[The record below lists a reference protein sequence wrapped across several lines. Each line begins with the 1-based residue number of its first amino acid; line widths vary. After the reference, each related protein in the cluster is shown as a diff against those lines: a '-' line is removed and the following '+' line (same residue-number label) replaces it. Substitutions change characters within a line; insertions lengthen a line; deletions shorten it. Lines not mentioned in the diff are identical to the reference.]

1 MSEIFANIA
10 LYFEKTFNIIT
21 LNTIY
26 LMKKFTSLMLF
37 LLMAVVANAA
47 TPILGT
53 NVATAERMYQ
63 FVKSKNSSFDREIAE
78 QFIAVS
84 ARYGLRGDIAL
95 CQSIIETGWFKYTGG
110 TAVTPDDHNYC
121 GLGVTTLG
129 QKGCQFSTVEEGV
142 TAQVQHLYAYACNK
156 ALPAGE
162 TLVDPR
168 FKYVTRGIAP
178 NWEDLSG
185 RWAASTTYGSKII
198 AMYNDLMAFNVSGE
212 TTTPSLKASNT
223 SVSLTGTQGGTAPS
237 TTVTITGANLTN
249 DITYSSSSSAFTVT
263 TSGWNSRTGGT
274 MKISLN
280 TALSAGTY
288 SGYIAVQSGTT
299 RIQINC
305 TGTISSSSEPAPGTP
320 SLKAST
326 TSLSFTAQKGAAAPS
341 STVTITGANL
351 SNTIAYNSSSS
362 AFKVSTSNWDSY
374 TGGTMTISLD
384 TSKEPGTY
392 SGYVAVQSGTNR
404 IEINCTGTI
413 TEAST
418 PEPTPGTPSL
428 TASTTSLS
436 FTAQKGAA
444 APSSTVTITGAN
456 LTSDIVYNSSSSA
469 FKVATSGWNSRT
481 GGTMTISLDTS
492 KEAGSY
498 SGYVAVQS
506 GSTRIEINCT
516 GTITASGSTETPS
529 TVTIPTTFT
538 NDWCYSAANGT
549 SASWMNPANDY
560 TRNMALKGDN
570 LYVVQRDPDN
580 ATGYIRIV
588 NANTGAMKG
597 SLPST
602 GITSEAYQYASVAN
616 MGGTIVACNLAY
628 GATSALKV
636 YSWSGDAAT
645 PSVVLE
651 TTNHGARSGDLM
663 SASGTINNGKLYFT
677 SNTGYEGKVYV
688 YTVTNGVANPTPSV
702 ITLKDASGAAFN
714 YGGSFAVIEIRANE
728 DGTFWATGKNG
739 APALFNASGT
749 LIRELN
755 TAALDGNNYGTS
767 YAPFT
772 YGKFKLAAAV
782 TYKTTVQQGYLNLIN
797 VTDGEA
803 SATKLN
809 SYPVL
814 GVSGVSN
821 GTFVTTALAK
831 VDGSKIHL
839 WTLIPKQGVAK
850 YTATCEGVGV
860 ESIVADDDASIVIA
874 DNKVAVNGAEVEAIS
889 IYSLTGVKVAE
900 ENANEIAT
908 DDLKKGIY
916 VVVAITTE
924 GEILSEKVYIN

>member
-1 MSEIFANIA
+1 
-10 LYFEKTFNIIT
+10 
-21 LNTIY
+21 
-26 LMKKFTSLMLF
+26 MKKFTSLMLF
-37 LLMAVVANAA
+37 LLVVVVANAA

-53 NVATAERMYQ
+53 NVASVERLYQ
-63 FVKSKNSSFDREIAE
+63 FIKSKNSSFDREIAE
-78 QFIAVS
+78 QFMAVS
-84 ARYGLRGDIAL
+84 PIYGLRGDIAL

-121 GLGVTTLG
+121 GLGVTVLG
-129 QKGCQFSTVEEGV
+129 QKGCQFSTVKEGV
-142 TAQVQHLYAYACNK
+142 TAQIQHLYAYACTK
-156 ALPAGE
+156 AIPAGE

-185 RWAASTTYGSKII
+185 RWATASNYGTEILK
-198 AMYNDLMAFNVSGE
+198 MYNDMMTFKVTGE
-212 TTTPSLKASNT
+212 ETPTTSLKASTT
-223 SVSLTGTQGGTAPS
+223 SVSLTGVQGGAAPS
-237 TTVTITGANLTN
+237 ATVTITGTNLTS
-249 DITYSSSSSAFTVT
+249 DINFSSSSSAFTVT
-263 TSGWNSRTGGT
+263 SSGWNSRTGGT
-274 MKISLN
+274 LKITLDTSK
-280 TALSAGTY
+280 SVGSY

-305 TGTISSSSEPAPGTP
+305 TGTITSSSEPAPGTP

-326 TSLSFTAQKGAAAPS
+326 TSLSFTAQKGATAPS
-341 STVTITGANL
+341 SSVTITGANL
-351 SNTIAYNSSSS
+351 SSNINYSSSSS
-362 AFKVSTSNWDSY
+362 AFKVATSGWNNL

-384 TSKEPGTY
+384 TSKAVGTY
-392 SGYVAVQSGTNR
+392 SGYIAVQSGSTR

-413 TEAST
+413 TEASEPT
-418 PEPTPGTPSL
+418 PTPGTPSL
-428 TASTTSLS
+428 KASTTSLS

-444 APSSTVTITGAN
+444 APSSSVTITGAN
-456 LTSDIVYNSSSSA
+456 LSSDIIYNSSSSV

-492 KEAGSY
+492 KAAGTY

-516 GTITASGSTETPS
+516 GTITEATSSDTPS
-529 TVTIPTTFT
+529 AVTIPTIFT
-538 NDWCYSAANGT
+538 NDWCYSAANST
-549 SASWMNPANDY
+549 SVSWMNPANDY

-580 ATGYIRIV
+580 ATSSIHIV
-588 NANTGAMKG
+588 NANTGASKG
-597 SLPST
+597 KLSDT
-602 GITSEAYQYASVAN
+602 GIASDAYKFTSVAN
-616 MGGTIVACNLAY
+616 MGGTIVACNLAF
-628 GATSALKV
+628 GATSTLKV

-645 PSVVLE
+645 PSVLLE
-651 TTNHGARSGDLM
+651 TTNHGGRSGDLM

-688 YTVTNGVANPTPSV
+688 YTVTNGVANPTPTE
-702 ITLKDASGAAFN
+702 ITLKDANGAAFN

-755 TAALDGNNYGTS
+755 TAALDGNSYGTS
-767 YAPFT
+767 YCPFT
-772 YGKFKLAAAV
+772 YGDFKLAAAV
-782 TYKTTVQQGYLNLIN
+782 TYKTSVQQGYLNLIN

-803 SATKLN
+803 SAQKLN

-814 GVSGVSN
+814 GASGVSN

-831 VDGSKIHL
+831 VDGAKIHL

-850 YTATCEGVGV
+850 YTATCEVSGIEKVDV
-860 ESIVADDDASIVIA
+860 DDVITMA
-874 DNKVAVNGAEVEAIS
+874 VCDNKIEVKGAEVINMS
-889 IYSLTGVKVAE
+889 IYNLTGVEVA
-900 ENANEIAT
+900 NAQGNEVAT
-908 DDLKKGIY
+908 DNLVHGIY
-916 VVVAITTE
+916 VVLAKTAQGKIF
-924 GEILSEKVYIN
+924 SEKVYID

>member
-1 MSEIFANIA
+1 
-10 LYFEKTFNIIT
+10 
-21 LNTIY
+21 
-26 LMKKFTSLMLF
+26 MKKLTLTMLF
-37 LLMAVVANAA
+37 LVAAIVANAA

-53 NVATAERMYQ
+53 NVATVERMYQ

-78 QFIAVS
+78 QFMAVS
-84 ARYGLRGDIAL
+84 PIYGLRGDIAL

-110 TAVTPDDHNYC
+110 TAVTPEDHNYC

-129 QKGCQFSTVEEGV
+129 QKGCQFSTVKEGV
-142 TAQVQHLYAYACNK
+142 TAQVQHLYAYACTK
-156 ALPAGE
+156 AIPAGE

-185 RWAASTTYGSKII
+185 RWAMASDYGTKILN
-198 AMYNDLMAFNVSGE
+198 MYKEMMAFNVSGD
-212 TTTPSLKASNT
+212 TPSTGNASLTASTT
-223 SVSLTGTQGGTAPS
+223 SVSLTGTQGGSAPS
-237 TTVTITGANLTN
+237 TSVTITGANLTS
-249 DITYSSSSSAFTVT
+249 DISYSSSSSAFTVS

-274 MKISLN
+274 LKISLN
-280 TALSAGTY
+280 TAMSAGSY

-305 TGTISSSSEPAPGTP
+305 TGTITAGT
-320 SLKAST
+320 
-326 TSLSFTAQKGAAAPS
+326 
-341 STVTITGANL
+341 
-351 SNTIAYNSSSS
+351 
-362 AFKVSTSNWDSY
+362 
-374 TGGTMTISLD
+374 
-384 TSKEPGTY
+384 
-392 SGYVAVQSGTNR
+392 
-404 IEINCTGTI
+404 
-413 TEAST
+413 T
-418 PEPTPGTPSL
+418 PDPTPGTPSI

-436 FTAQKGAA
+436 FTAQKGAT

-456 LTSDIVYNSSSSA
+456 LSSDIVYNSSSSA

-492 KEAGSY
+492 KSPGTY

-516 GTITASGSTETPS
+516 GTITEASEPTPTPGTPSLKASTTSLSFTAQKGAAAPSKTVTITGANLTSDIAYNSSSSAFKVTTSSWNSRTGGKLKITLDTSKSAGTYTGYVAVQSGSTRIEINCTGTITEATQPEQPE
-529 TVTIPTTFT
+529 VTISSLPTIFST
-538 NDWCYSAANGT
+538 DWSYSAANGNSVT
-549 SASWMNPANDY
+549 WMNPANDY
-560 TRNMALKGDN
+560 TRNMTLKGDN

-580 ATGYIRIV
+580 STGYIRIV
-588 NANTGAMKG
+588 NANTGVMKG
-597 SLPST
+597 DLPST
-602 GITSEAYQYASVAN
+602 GITKDAYQFASVAN

-636 YSWSGDAAT
+636 YSWSSDAAT
-645 PSVVLE
+645 PSLVLE
-651 TTNHGARSGDLM
+651 TTNHGGRSGDLM

-688 YTVTNGVANPTPSV
+688 YTVTNGVANPTPTE
-702 ITLKDASGAAFN
+702 ITLKDANGAAFN

-739 APALFNASGT
+739 APALFNANGT

-755 TAALDGNNYGTS
+755 TTALDGNSYGTS
-767 YAPFT
+767 YCPFT

-782 TYKTTVQQGYLNLIN
+782 SYKTSVQQGYLNLID

-803 SATKLN
+803 SAEKLN

-814 GVSGVSN
+814 GASGVSN
-821 GTFVTTALAK
+821 GTFVTTAIAK

-850 YTATCEGVGV
+850 YSAGETSIV
-860 ESIVADDDASIVIA
+860 ESIVSDEAEILVV
-874 DNKVAVNGAEVEAIS
+874 DNNVAVVGADVETIS
-889 IYSLTGVKVAE
+889 IYTLMGTEVAS
-900 ENANEIAT
+900 AQGNEVAT
-908 DDLKKGIY
+908 DNLVHGIY
-916 VVVAITTE
+916 VVLAKTIDGKIV
-924 GEILSEKVYIN
+924 SEKVYID

>member
-1 MSEIFANIA
+1 
-10 LYFEKTFNIIT
+10 
-21 LNTIY
+21 
-26 LMKKFTSLMLF
+26 MKKFTSLMLF

-156 ALPAGE
+156 AIPAGE

-168 FKYVTRGIAP
+168 FKYVTRGTAP
-178 NWEDLSG
+178 NWEDLGSG
-185 RWAASTTYGSKII
+185 KWASAAGYGTAII
-198 AMYNDLMAFNVSGE
+198 AMYNDMMAFNVSGE

-392 SGYVAVQSGTNR
+392 SGYVAVQSG
-404 IEINCTGTI
+404 
-413 TEAST
+413 
-418 PEPTPGTPSL
+418 
-428 TASTTSLS
+428 
-436 FTAQKGAA
+436 
-444 APSSTVTITGAN
+444 
-456 LTSDIVYNSSSSA
+456 
-469 FKVATSGWNSRT
+469 
-481 GGTMTISLDTS
+481 
-492 KEAGSY
+492 
-498 SGYVAVQS
+498 
-506 GSTRIEINCT
+506 STRIEINCT

-529 TVTIPTTFT
+529 TVTIPTIFT

-628 GATSALKV
+628 GATSTLKV

-814 GVSGVSN
+814 GASGVSN

-908 DDLKKGIY
+908 DDLEKGIY

>member
-53 NVATAERMYQ
+53 NVATVERMYQ
-63 FVKSKNSSFDREIAE
+63 FVKSQNSSFDREIAE

-351 SNTIAYNSSSS
+351 TSAIA
-362 AFKVSTSNWDSY
+362 
-374 TGGTMTISLD
+374 
-384 TSKEPGTY
+384 
-392 SGYVAVQSGTNR
+392 
-404 IEINCTGTI
+404 
-413 TEAST
+413 
-418 PEPTPGTPSL
+418 
-428 TASTTSLS
+428 
-436 FTAQKGAA
+436 
-444 APSSTVTITGAN
+444 
-456 LTSDIVYNSSSSA
+456 YNSSSSA

-529 TVTIPTTFT
+529 TVTIPTIFT

-739 APALFNASGT
+739 APALFNANGT
-749 LIRELN
+749 LIRTLN
-755 TAALDGNNYGTS
+755 SAAIDGNTYGTS
-767 YAPFT
+767 YCPITF
-772 YGKFKLAAAV
+772 GKYKLAAAV
-782 TYKTTVQQGYLNLIN
+782 TYKTSVQQGYLNLIN

-809 SYPVL
+809 GYPVL
-814 GVSGVSN
+814 GASGVSN
-821 GTFVTTALAK
+821 GTFVTTAIAK
-831 VDGSKIHL
+831 VDGTKIHL

-850 YTATCEGVGV
+850 YTAACESVGV
-860 ESIVADDDASIVIA
+860 ESIVTEDAKVVVC
-874 DNKVAVNGAEVEAIS
+874 DNKIIVKGVEVS
-889 IYSLTGVKVAE
+889 QMSVYTLTGIEVA
-900 ENANEIAT
+900 NANCEEVAT
-908 DDLKKGIY
+908 DSLESGIY
-916 VVVAITTE
+916 VAIGVTND
-924 GEILSEKVYIN
+924 GKLISEKVYIK

>member
-1 MSEIFANIA
+1 
-10 LYFEKTFNIIT
+10 
-21 LNTIY
+21 
-26 LMKKFTSLMLF
+26 
-37 LLMAVVANAA
+37 MAVVANAA

-53 NVATAERMYQ
+53 NVATVERMYQ

-121 GLGVTTLG
+121 GLGVTVLG
-129 QKGCQFSTVEEGV
+129 QKGCQFATVAEGV
-142 TAQVQHLYAYACNK
+142 TAQVQHLYAYACTK
-156 ALPAGE
+156 AIPAGE

-185 RWAASTTYGSKII
+185 RWAMASDYGTKILN
-198 AMYNDLMAFNVSGE
+198 MYKEMMAFNVSGE
-212 TTTPSLKASNT
+212 GTTTASLKASTT
-223 SVSLTGTQGGTAPS
+223 SVSLTGTQGGSAPS
-237 TTVTITGANLTN
+237 TTVTITGANLTS
-249 DITYSSSSSAFTVT
+249 DISFSSSSSAFTVT
-263 TSGWNSRTGGT
+263 TSGWNNRTGGT

-280 TALSAGTY
+280 TALAAGSY

-305 TGTISSSSEPAPGTP
+305 TGTITAGT
-320 SLKAST
+320 
-326 TSLSFTAQKGAAAPS
+326 
-341 STVTITGANL
+341 
-351 SNTIAYNSSSS
+351 
-362 AFKVSTSNWDSY
+362 
-374 TGGTMTISLD
+374 
-384 TSKEPGTY
+384 
-392 SGYVAVQSGTNR
+392 
-404 IEINCTGTI
+404 
-413 TEAST
+413 T
-418 PEPTPGTPSL
+418 PDPTPGTPSI

-436 FTAQKGAA
+436 FTAQKGAT

-456 LTSDIVYNSSSSA
+456 LSSDIVYNSSSSA

-492 KEAGSY
+492 KSPGTY

-516 GTITASGSTETPS
+516 GTITEASEPTPTPGTPS
-529 TVTIPTTFT
+529 LKASTTSLSYTAQKGAAAPSSAVTITGANLTSYISYNSSSSAFKVSTSNWDNYTGGTMTISLDTSKSAGSYSGYVAVQSGTTRIEINCTGTITEASQPEQPEVTISSLPTTFST
-538 NDWCYSAANGT
+538 DWSYSAANGNSVT
-549 SASWMNPANDY
+549 WMNPANDY
-560 TRNMALKGDN
+560 TRNMTLKGDN
-570 LYVVQRDPDN
+570 LYVVQRDPN
-580 ATGYIRIV
+580 NSTGYIRIV
-588 NANTGAMKG
+588 NANTGVMKG
-597 SLPST
+597 DLPST
-602 GITSEAYQYASVAN
+602 GITKDAYQFASVAN

-645 PSVVLE
+645 PSLVLE
-651 TTNHGARSGDLM
+651 TTNHGGRSGDLM

-688 YTVTNGVANPTPSV
+688 YTVTNGVANPTPSE
-702 ITLKDASGAAFN
+702 ITLKDTSGAAFN
-714 YGGSFAVIEIRANE
+714 YGGSYAVIEIRANE

-739 APALFNASGT
+739 VPALFNANGT

-755 TAALDGNNYGTS
+755 SAALDGNIYGTCFV
-767 YAPFT
+767 PFA
-772 YGKFKLAAAV
+772 YGKYNLAAAV

-803 SATKLN
+803 SAQKLN

-814 GVSGVSN
+814 GASGVSN
-821 GTFVTTALAK
+821 GTFVTTAIAK

-850 YTATCEGVGV
+850 YSAGETSIV
-860 ESIVADDDASIVIA
+860 ESIVSDEAEILVV
-874 DNKVAVNGAEVEAIS
+874 DNKVAVVGAEVEAIS
-889 IYSLTGVKVAE
+889 IYTLMGTEVAS
-900 ENANEIAT
+900 AQGNEVAT
-908 DDLKKGIY
+908 DNLVHGIY
-916 VVVAITTE
+916 VVLAKTIDGKIV
-924 GEILSEKVYIN
+924 SEKVYID

>member
-1 MSEIFANIA
+1 
-10 LYFEKTFNIIT
+10 
-21 LNTIY
+21 
-26 LMKKFTSLMLF
+26 MKKFTSLMLF

-53 NVATAERMYQ
+53 NVATVERMYQ

-156 ALPAGE
+156 AIPAGE

-168 FKYVTRGIAP
+168 FKYVTRGTAP
-178 NWEDLSG
+178 NWEDLGSG
-185 RWAASTTYGSKII
+185 KWASAAGYGTAII
-198 AMYNDLMAFNVSGE
+198 AMYNDMMAFNVSGE

-223 SVSLTGTQGGTAPS
+223 SVSLTGTQGGSAPS

-280 TALSAGTY
+280 TALTAGTY

-320 SLKAST
+320 LLK
-326 TSLSFTAQKGAAAPS
+326 
-341 STVTITGANL
+341 
-351 SNTIAYNSSSS
+351 
-362 AFKVSTSNWDSY
+362 
-374 TGGTMTISLD
+374 
-384 TSKEPGTY
+384 
-392 SGYVAVQSGTNR
+392 
-404 IEINCTGTI
+404 
-413 TEAST
+413 
-418 PEPTPGTPSL
+418 
-428 TASTTSLS
+428 ASTTSLS

-469 FKVATSGWNSRT
+469 FKVATSGWYSRT

-529 TVTIPTTFT
+529 TVTIPTIFT

-814 GVSGVSN
+814 GASGVSN

-839 WTLIPKQGVAK
+839 WALIPKQGVAK
-850 YTATCEGVGV
+850 YTATCESVGV

-874 DNKVAVNGAEVEAIS
+874 NNKVAVNGAEVEAIS

-908 DDLKKGIY
+908 DDLEKGIY

>member
-1 MSEIFANIA
+1 
-10 LYFEKTFNIIT
+10 
-21 LNTIY
+21 
-26 LMKKFTSLMLF
+26 
-37 LLMAVVANAA
+37 MAVVANAA

-53 NVATAERMYQ
+53 NVATVERMYQ

-121 GLGVTTLG
+121 GLGVTVLG
-129 QKGCQFSTVEEGV
+129 QKGCQFATVAEGV
-142 TAQVQHLYAYACNK
+142 TAQVQHLYAYACTK
-156 ALPAGE
+156 AIPAGE

-185 RWAASTTYGSKII
+185 RWAMASDYGTKILN
-198 AMYNDLMAFNVSGE
+198 MYKEMMAFNVSGE
-212 TTTPSLKASNT
+212 ETTTASLKASTT
-223 SVSLTGTQGGTAPS
+223 SVSLTGTQGGSAPS
-237 TTVTITGANLTN
+237 TTVTITGANLTS
-249 DITYSSSSSAFTVT
+249 DISFSSSSSAFTVT
-263 TSGWNSRTGGT
+263 TSGWNNRTGGT

-280 TALSAGTY
+280 TALAAGSY

-305 TGTISSSSEPAPGTP
+305 TGTITAGT
-320 SLKAST
+320 
-326 TSLSFTAQKGAAAPS
+326 
-341 STVTITGANL
+341 
-351 SNTIAYNSSSS
+351 
-362 AFKVSTSNWDSY
+362 
-374 TGGTMTISLD
+374 
-384 TSKEPGTY
+384 
-392 SGYVAVQSGTNR
+392 
-404 IEINCTGTI
+404 
-413 TEAST
+413 T
-418 PEPTPGTPSL
+418 PDPTPGTPSI

-436 FTAQKGAA
+436 FTAQKGAT

-456 LTSDIVYNSSSSA
+456 LSSDIVYNSSSSA

-492 KEAGSY
+492 KSPGTY

-516 GTITASGSTETPS
+516 GTITEASEPTPTPGTPS
-529 TVTIPTTFT
+529 LKASTTSLSFTAQKGAAAPSSSVTITGANLSSDIIYNSSSSVFKVATSGWNSRTGGTMTISLDTSKSAGSYSGYVAVQSGTTRIEINCTGTITEASQPEQPEVTISSLPTTFST
-538 NDWCYSAANGT
+538 DWSYSAANNT
-549 SASWMNPANDY
+549 SVTWMNPANDY
-560 TRNMALKGDN
+560 TRNMTLKGDN

-580 ATGYIRIV
+580 STGYIRIV

-597 SLPST
+597 SLSAT
-602 GITSEAYQYASVAN
+602 GIANDAYKFTSVAN
-616 MGGTIVACNLAY
+616 MGGTIVACNLAF
-628 GATSALKV
+628 GATSVLRV
-636 YSWSGDAAT
+636 YSWSSDTAT
-645 PSVVLE
+645 PSLVLE
-651 TTNHGARSGDLM
+651 TTNHGGRSGDLM

-688 YTVTNGVANPTPSV
+688 YTVTNGVANPTPTE
-702 ITLKDASGAAFN
+702 ITLKDANGAAFN

-739 APALFNASGT
+739 APALFNANGT

-755 TAALDGNNYGTS
+755 TTALDGNIYGTS
-767 YAPFT
+767 YCPFT

-782 TYKTTVQQGYLNLIN
+782 SYKTSVQQGYLNLID

-803 SATKLN
+803 SAEKLN

-814 GVSGVSN
+814 GASGVSN
-821 GTFVTTALAK
+821 GTFVTTAIAK

-850 YTATCEGVGV
+850 YSAGETSIV
-860 ESIVADDDASIVIA
+860 ESIVSDEAEILVV
-874 DNKVAVNGAEVEAIS
+874 DNKVAVVGAEVEAIS
-889 IYSLTGVKVAE
+889 IYTLMGTEVAS
-900 ENANEIAT
+900 AQGNEVAT
-908 DDLKKGIY
+908 DNLVHGIY
-916 VVVAITTE
+916 VVLAKTIDGKIV
-924 GEILSEKVYIN
+924 SEKVYID

>member
-1 MSEIFANIA
+1 
-10 LYFEKTFNIIT
+10 
-21 LNTIY
+21 
-26 LMKKFTSLMLF
+26 MKKLTLTMLF
-37 LLMAVVANAA
+37 LLAVAVVNAA
-47 TPILGT
+47 TPMLGT

-84 ARYGLRGDIAL
+84 TVYGMRGDIAL

-129 QKGCQFSTVEEGV
+129 QKGCQFSTVKEGV
-142 TAQVQHLYAYACNK
+142 TAQIQHLYAYCCTK
-156 ALPAGE
+156 AIPSGE

-168 FKYVTRGIAP
+168 FNYVQRGTAP
-178 NWEDLSG
+178 NWEDLGSG
-185 RWAASTTYGSKII
+185 KWAAAAGYGTAII
-198 AMYNDLMAFNVSGE
+198 QMYNDMMAFNVSGDE
-212 TTTPSLKASNT
+212 PATSSLKASTT

-237 TTVTITGANLTN
+237 TSVTITGANLTS
-249 DITYSSSSSAFTVT
+249 DISYSSSSSAFTVS

-280 TALSAGTY
+280 TALAAGSY

-305 TGTISSSSEPAPGTP
+305 TGTITAGSTPTPGSP
-320 SLKAST
+320 SITASN
-326 TSLSFTAQKGAAAPS
+326 TSLNFTAQKGATAPS
-341 STVTITGANL
+341 SSITITGANL
-351 SNTIAYNSSSS
+351 TSDIAYNSSSS
-362 AFKVSTSNWDSY
+362 AFKVTTSN
-374 TGGTMTISLD
+374 
-384 TSKEPGTY
+384 
-392 SGYVAVQSGTNR
+392 
-404 IEINCTGTI
+404 
-413 TEAST
+413 
-418 PEPTPGTPSL
+418 
-428 TASTTSLS
+428 
-436 FTAQKGAA
+436 
-444 APSSTVTITGAN
+444 
-456 LTSDIVYNSSSSA
+456 
-469 FKVATSGWNSRT
+469 WNSRT

-492 KEAGSY
+492 KDVGSYSGYIAVQSGTTRIEINCTGTITEASQPQEPTPGTPSLKASTTSVSFTAEKGATAPSKTLTITGANLTSDIAYNSSSSAFKVATSNWNSRTGGTMKITLDTSKSAGSY

-506 GSTRIEINCT
+506 GSTRIEINCSA
-516 GTITASGSTETPS
+516 TITESQSEPS
-529 TVTIPTTFT
+529 VELTIPTNFT
-538 NDWCYSAANGT
+538 TDWSYSAANNT
-549 SASWMNPANDY
+549 SVTWMNPANDY
-560 TRNMALKGDN
+560 TRNMTLKGDN

-580 ATGYIRIV
+580 GTGYIRIV

-597 SLPST
+597 SLSST
-602 GITSEAYQYASVAN
+602 GVTKDVYQFASVAN

-636 YSWSGDAAT
+636 YSWSSDSAT
-645 PSVVLE
+645 PSLVLE

-688 YTVTNGVANPTPSV
+688 YTVTNGVANPTPSE
-702 ITLKDASGAAFN
+702 ITLKDSKGAAFN

-755 TAALDGNNYGTS
+755 PTSLDGNNYGTS
-767 YAPFT
+767 YCPIA
-772 YGKFKLAAAV
+772 YGKYKLAAAV
-782 TYKTTVQQGYLNLIN
+782 TYKTTVQQGYLNLID
-797 VTDGEA
+797 VTNGEA

-809 SYPVL
+809 SFPVL
-814 GVSGVSN
+814 GASGVSN

-850 YTATCEGVGV
+850 YTATSESSGIEVV
-860 ESIVADDDASIVIA
+860 EVEDANIKVY
-874 DNKVAVNGAEVEAIS
+874 DNKVAVVGADVEVIS
-889 IYSLTGVKVAE
+889 IYTLTGVEVAK
-900 ENANEIAT
+900 AQGNEVAT
-908 DDLKKGIY
+908 DNLVHGIY
-916 VVVAITTE
+916 VAIGVTTD
-924 GEILSEKVYIN
+924 GKLISEKVYID

>member
-1 MSEIFANIA
+1 
-10 LYFEKTFNIIT
+10 
-21 LNTIY
+21 
-26 LMKKFTSLMLF
+26 
-37 LLMAVVANAA
+37 MAVVANAA

-53 NVATAERMYQ
+53 NVATVERMYQ

-121 GLGVTTLG
+121 GLGVTVLG
-129 QKGCQFSTVEEGV
+129 QKGCQFATVAEGV
-142 TAQVQHLYAYACNK
+142 TAQVQHLYAYACTK
-156 ALPAGE
+156 AIPAGE

-185 RWAASTTYGSKII
+185 RWAMASDYGTKILN
-198 AMYNDLMAFNVSGE
+198 MYKEMMAFNVSGE
-212 TTTPSLKASNT
+212 GTTTASLKASTT
-223 SVSLTGTQGGTAPS
+223 SVSLTGTQGGSAPS
-237 TTVTITGANLTN
+237 TTVTITGANLTS
-249 DITYSSSSSAFTVT
+249 DISFSSSSSAFTVT
-263 TSGWNSRTGGT
+263 TSGWNNRTGGT

-280 TALSAGTY
+280 TALAAGSY

-305 TGTISSSSEPAPGTP
+305 TGTITAGTTPDPTPGTP
-320 SLKAST
+320 SITAST
-326 TSLSFTAQKGAAAPS
+326 TSLSFTAQKGATAPS

-351 SNTIAYNSSSS
+351 SSDIVYNSSLS
-362 AFKVSTSNWDSY
+362 AFKVATSGWNSR

-384 TSKEPGTY
+384 TSKSPGTY
-392 SGYVAVQSGTNR
+392 SGYVAVQSGSTR

-418 PEPTPGTPSL
+418 PDPTPGSPSL

-529 TVTIPTTFT
+529 TVTIPTIFT

-814 GVSGVSN
+814 GASGVSN

-839 WTLIPKQGVAK
+839 WALIPKQGVAK
-850 YTATCEGVGV
+850 YTATCESVGV

-874 DNKVAVNGAEVEAIS
+874 NNKVAVNGAEVEAIS

-908 DDLKKGIY
+908 DDLEKGIY

>member
-1 MSEIFANIA
+1 
-10 LYFEKTFNIIT
+10 
-21 LNTIY
+21 
-26 LMKKFTSLMLF
+26 MKKLTLTMLF
-37 LLMAVVANAA
+37 LLAVAVVNAA
-47 TPILGT
+47 TPMLGT

-84 ARYGLRGDIAL
+84 TVYGMRGDIAL

-129 QKGCQFSTVEEGV
+129 QKGCQFSTVKEGV
-142 TAQVQHLYAYACNK
+142 TAQIQHLYAYCCTK
-156 ALPAGE
+156 AIPSGE

-168 FKYVTRGIAP
+168 FNYVQRGTAP
-178 NWEDLSG
+178 NWEDLGSG
-185 RWAASTTYGSKII
+185 KWAAAAGYGTAII
-198 AMYNDLMAFNVSGE
+198 QMYNDMMAFNVSGDE
-212 TTTPSLKASNT
+212 PATSSLKASTT

-237 TTVTITGANLTN
+237 TSVTITGANLTS
-249 DITYSSSSSAFTVT
+249 DISYSSSSSAFTVS

-280 TALSAGTY
+280 TALAAGSY

-305 TGTISSSSEPAPGTP
+305 TGTITAGSTPTPGSP
-320 SLKAST
+320 SITASN
-326 TSLSFTAQKGAAAPS
+326 TSLNFTAQKGATAPS
-341 STVTITGANL
+341 SSITITGANL
-351 SNTIAYNSSSS
+351 TSDIAYNSSSS
-362 AFKVSTSNWDSY
+362 AFKVTTSN
-374 TGGTMTISLD
+374 
-384 TSKEPGTY
+384 
-392 SGYVAVQSGTNR
+392 
-404 IEINCTGTI
+404 
-413 TEAST
+413 
-418 PEPTPGTPSL
+418 
-428 TASTTSLS
+428 
-436 FTAQKGAA
+436 
-444 APSSTVTITGAN
+444 
-456 LTSDIVYNSSSSA
+456 
-469 FKVATSGWNSRT
+469 WNSRT

-492 KEAGSY
+492 KDVGSYSGYIAVQSGTTRIEINCTGTITEASQPQEPTPGTPSLKASTTSVSFTAEKGATAPSKTLTITGANLTSDIAYNSSSSAFKVATSNWNSRTGGTMKITLDTSKSAGSY

-506 GSTRIEINCT
+506 GSTRIEINCSA
-516 GTITASGSTETPS
+516 TITESQSEPS
-529 TVTIPTTFT
+529 VELTIPTNFT
-538 NDWCYSAANGT
+538 TDWSYSAANNT
-549 SASWMNPANDY
+549 SVTWMNPANDY
-560 TRNMALKGDN
+560 TRNMTLKGDN

-580 ATGYIRIV
+580 GTGYIRIV
-588 NANTGAMKG
+588 NASTGAMKG
-597 SLPST
+597 SLSST
-602 GITSEAYQYASVAN
+602 GVTKDVYQFASVAN

-636 YSWSGDAAT
+636 YSWSSDSAT
-645 PSVVLE
+645 PSLVLE

-688 YTVTNGVANPTPSV
+688 YTVTNGVANPTPSE
-702 ITLKDASGAAFN
+702 ITLKDSKGAAFN

-755 TAALDGNNYGTS
+755 PTSLDGNNYGTS
-767 YAPFT
+767 YCPIA
-772 YGKFKLAAAV
+772 YGKYKLAAAV
-782 TYKTTVQQGYLNLIN
+782 TYKTTVQQGYLNLID
-797 VTDGEA
+797 VTNGEA

-809 SYPVL
+809 SFPVL
-814 GVSGVSN
+814 GASGVSN

-850 YTATCEGVGV
+850 YTATSESSGIEVV
-860 ESIVADDDASIVIA
+860 EVEDANIKVY
-874 DNKVAVNGAEVEAIS
+874 DNKVAVVGADVEVIS
-889 IYSLTGVKVAE
+889 IYTLTGVEVAK
-900 ENANEIAT
+900 AQGNEVAT
-908 DDLKKGIY
+908 DNLVHGIY
-916 VVVAITTE
+916 VAIGVTTD
-924 GEILSEKVYIN
+924 GKLISEKVYID